1 VSDQSSSLKIR
12 VKRFYETSDGSA
24 VRVIKVSFKRN
35 LVIAV
40 NYNSHSNE
48 SFRLDE
54 AEKNFS
60 PLLKIGEVA
69 KMFGKK
75 SATIRRYESS
85 GLLPKAKKISL
96 SGSGNYWTRLYSPS
110 DIEILA
116 EFFDSRKPAGRPAS
130 TNVAGINRE
139 AIKDKL
145 DALYMRGKR

>member
-1 VSDQSSSLKIR
+1 MSDQSSLLKIR
-12 VKRFYETSDGSA
+12 IGRFYETSDGSA
-24 VRVIKVSFKRN
+24 VRVIKVNWMKN

-54 AEKNFS
+54 ARKTFS
-60 PLLKIGEVA
+60 PLFKIGEVA

-75 SATIRRYESS
+75 NSTIRKYESLE
-85 GLLPKAKKISL
+85 LLPKAKKISL
-96 SGSGNYWTRLYSPS
+96 NGSGKNWTRVYSLS

-116 EFFDSRKPAGRPAS
+116 EFFDSRNPAGRPAS

-139 AIKDKL
+139 AIRDKL
-145 DALYMRGKR
+145 DGLYMRGKR

>member
-1 VSDQSSSLKIR
+1 MSDQSSSLKIR
-12 VKRFYETSDGSA
+12 VRRFYETSDGSA
-24 VRVIKVSFKRN
+24 VRVIKVSLKKN

-54 AEKNFS
+54 AEKTFA
-60 PLLKIGEVA
+60 PLFKIGEVA

-75 SATIRRYESS
+75 NPTIRKYESL
-85 GLLPKAKKISL
+85 GLLPKARKISL
-96 SGSGNYWTRLYSPS
+96 NGSGKSWTRVYSSS

-130 TNVAGINRE
+130 TNVAGIDRE